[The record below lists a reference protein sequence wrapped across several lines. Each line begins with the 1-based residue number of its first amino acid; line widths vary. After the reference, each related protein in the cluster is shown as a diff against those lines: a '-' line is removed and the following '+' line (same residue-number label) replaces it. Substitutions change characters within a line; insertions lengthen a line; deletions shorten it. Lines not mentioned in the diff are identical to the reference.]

1 MEPMKVIRLNK
12 KAYQIKGNAPQFL
25 NGLTSNSLDK
35 PMNAF
40 LNIHGRIIATFDQL
54 QLPDGSILIV
64 VASQAA
70 DQLLQETSRFAK
82 LSKSTLE
89 LLNAH
94 VYFDLDNQWAL
105 EKGEYVIPQH
115 QGRLIISPRDI
126 KDTISEEEFN
136 QFRLDH
142 IIPLHTVDYQSG
154 DMILNVHE
162 HNYVSYTK
170 GCFLGQ
176 EPVAKVHHRSK
187 PTWKLVV
194 RYADECTP
202 EEQAK
207 MTSQVK
213 DAVTGR
219 IRGFVFVKNIE

>member
-1 MEPMKVIRLNK
+1 MKAIRLNK
-12 KAYQIKGNAPQFL
+12 KAYHIKGNAPQFL

-54 QLPDGSILIV
+54 QLSDGSVLIV
-64 VASQAA
+64 VASSAA

-82 LSKSTLE
+82 LSKSTIE
-89 LLNAH
+89 PLNAY
-94 VYFDLDNQWAL
+94 VYFDLDNQWVL
-105 EKGEYVIPQH
+105 DQGEYAIAQH
-115 QGRLIISPRDI
+115 QGRLIISTRDVANTVS
-126 KDTISEEEFN
+126 DDEFN
-136 QFRLDH
+136 QFRLAH
-142 IIPLHTVDYQSG
+142 YIPLHTIDYQSG

-202 EEQAK
+202 EEHAK
-207 MTSQVK
+207 MTTK
-213 DAVTGR
+213 GTDTFNGR